1 MNLLQLKENF
11 ESTLLRGDSAKT
23 VKKAVAYCNG
33 CQTARKYDTA
43 IICLN
48 KLLINVEKD
57 KTLRAVVLT
66 ALGTAYWEKAQLKK
80 ALEQFETALLLFK
93 EMDDKAGKAAI
104 LSIVAITYW
113 RKCAWDQAL
122 EILEDALN
130 QKSDRE
136 ERFASL
142 YGAFDRGIST
152 LQNRIR
158 LGRELEQPLKILQ
171 PLFSSTAIH
180 LITGNMVE
188 LKRCLDESEALAKET
203 GQTDILN
210 AILGVSKLAAKVL

>member
-1 MNLLQLKENF
+1 MDLSQLEKNF
-11 ESTLLRGDSAKT
+11 ESALLKGDSADT

-33 CQTARKYDTA
+33 CQQARKYDTA

-48 KLLINVEKD
+48 KLLIKVEKD

-66 ALGTAYWEKAQLKK
+66 ALGTVYWEKAQLKK
-80 ALEQFETALLLFK
+80 ALEQFEKALLLFK

-152 LQNRIR
+152 LKNRIR
-158 LGRELEQPLKILQ
+158 LGRELGQPLKILQ

-180 LITGNMVE
+180 LIMRNMAE
-188 LKRCLDESEALAKET
+188 LTICLDESEALAKKT
-203 GQTDILN
+203 SQTDILK
-210 AILGVSKLAAKVL
+210 AIIGISNLAAKVL

>member
-1 MNLLQLKENF
+1 M
-11 ESTLLRGDSAKT
+11 
-23 VKKAVAYCNG
+23 
-33 CQTARKYDTA
+33 
-43 IICLN
+43 
-48 KLLINVEKD
+48 EKD

-113 RKCAWDQAL
+113 RNCAWDQAL

-130 QKSDRE
+130 QKSDKE
-136 ERFASL
+136 ERFVSL

-188 LKRCLDESEALAKET
+188 LKRCLDESEVLAKET